1 MAITNGYGTL
11 AEVKA
16 RLSIETADTTD
27 DTKLEGI
34 VEAVSRLIDN
44 WTARHFY
51 QSSSGTV
58 RYFTATEHDILFV
71 PDIVSISEL
80 ATDETGV
87 RGWATVW
94 ATTDYDLEP
103 FNAAAESKPYTYITL
118 PPQGRYQFPDGVGK
132 AVRITGVWGWPSVP
146 LPIKEACLLQAARL
160 FKRKDSIFGVVG
172 SSELGQMMQITRL
185 DPDVQTLTDPYRRI
199 ELLAI

>member
-1 MAITNGYGTL
+1 MAITNGYCTL
-11 AEVKA
+11 AELRG
-16 RLSIETADTTD
+16 RLGLLDADTTD
-27 DTKLEGI
+27 DTKLESI

-51 QSSSGTV
+51 QTSAGTV
-58 RYFTATEHDILFV
+58 KYFTANEHDILFI
-71 PDIVSISEL
+71 PDITTLTAL
-80 ATDETGV
+80 ATDETGE
-87 RGWATVW
+87 RTYPTAW

-103 FNAAAESKPYTYITL
+103 FNAAGESKPYTYITL
-118 PPQGRYQFPDGVGK
+118 PPQGRYTFPEGVGRGVK
-132 AVRITGVWGWPSVP
+132 ITGTWGWPSVP
-146 LPIKEACLLQAARL
+146 LPIKEACLLQSARL

-185 DPDVQTLTDPYRRI
+185 DPDVQMLVDPYRRI